1 MRFLFYDSVISIEKG
16 KSIVGV
22 KTFPLSEEFYRAHFK
37 KNALVPGVIFIEA
50 MAQLLG
56 WLIIYTHDFR
66 LSSIMSLIED
76 VNIPSNLRPGF
87 KADIHG
93 EIISTSKRDSLGTA
107 RIYIDG
113 REIAHV
119 NRIIYSH
126 FHKVNTEE
134 LMNLFCYYSG
144 FQKERLR
151 EDCKDG
157 Q

>member
-1 MRFLFYDSVISIEKG
+1 VISIEKG
-16 KSIVGV
+16 KCIVGV

-37 KNALVPGVIFIEA
+37 KGALVPGVILIEA

-56 WLIIYTHDFR
+56 WLIIYSHDFR

-76 VNIPSNLRPGF
+76 VSIPSNLRPGF

-93 EIISTSKRDSLGTA
+93 EIISTSKRDSLGSA

-113 REIAHV
+113 QEIAFV

-126 FHKVNTEE
+126 FYKVNPEE
-134 LMNLFCYYSG
+134 LKSLFCYYSG
-144 FQKERLR
+144 FQKERLV
-151 EDCKDG
+151 EGHKNG

>member
-37 KNALVPGVIFIEA
+37 KHALVPGVILIEA

-76 VNIPSNLRPGF
+76 VSIPSNLRPGF

-93 EIISTSKRDSLGTA
+93 EIISTSKRDSLGRA

-113 REIAHV
+113 REIASV

-126 FHKVNTEE
+126 FYKVNAEE

-144 FQKERLR
+144 FQRERLH
-151 EDCKDG
+151 EDCKG
-157 Q
+157 GK

>member
-1 MRFLFYDSVISIEKG
+1 
-16 KSIVGV
+16 
-22 KTFPLSEEFYRAHFK
+22 
-37 KNALVPGVIFIEA
+37 
-50 MAQLLG
+50 
-56 WLIIYTHDFR
+56 
-66 LSSIMSLIED
+66 MSLIED

-151 EDCKDG
+151 EDCKGG

>member
-37 KNALVPGVIFIEA
+37 KNALVPGVILIEA

-56 WLIIYTHDFR
+56 WLIIYSHDFR

-76 VNIPSNLRPGF
+76 VSIPSNLRPGF

-93 EIISTSKRDSLGTA
+93 EIISTSKRDSLGRA

-113 REIAHV
+113 REIAFV

-126 FHKVNTEE
+126 FYKVNAEE

-144 FQKERLR
+144 FQRERLHG
-151 EDCKDG
+151 DYKG
-157 Q
+157 GK